1 MDDCIAAIS
10 SATGEAGIGIVRMT
24 GEGCVDVLDSV
35 FKRANDNADFINR
48 KIAMTPTSFTVI
60 FLTVIFRKS
69 SKPWNS
75 QEISK
80 PLESKLNPKI

>member
-1 MDDCIAAIS
+1 MVS
-10 SATGEAGIGIVRMT
+10 KNTYKYRS
-24 GEGCVDVLDSV
+24 L
-35 FKRANDNADFINR
+35 ADFINR